1 MEIMKYKKLQ
11 EEIMKVNNLKELN
24 ELSALILHKKTM
36 LGKESLSVG
45 DKVWMVQKTKK
56 TPGVITKM
64 NIKKAI
70 VEMSGMLYR
79 VPFAMLELRYS

>member
-1 MEIMKYKKLQ
+1 MNIKT
-11 EEIMKVNNLKELN
+11 EIMKVSTLSELN
-24 ELSALILHKKTM
+24 ELSALINNQKTM
-36 LGKESLSVG
+36 LGKTTLSVG

-70 VEMSGMLYR
+70 VEMNGMLYR
-79 VPFAMLELRYS
+79 VPFGMLELRYS

>member
-1 MEIMKYKKLQ
+1 MNIKT
-11 EEIMKVNNLKELN
+11 EIMKVSTLSELN
-24 ELSALILHKKTM
+24 ELSALINHQKTM
-36 LGKESLSVG
+36 LGKTTLSVG

-70 VEMSGMLYR
+70 VDMNGMLYR

>member
-1 MEIMKYKKLQ
+1 MNIKT
-11 EEIMKVNNLKELN
+11 EIMKVTTLSELN
-24 ELSALILHKKTM
+24 ELSALINHQKTM
-36 LGKESLSVG
+36 LGKTTLSVG

-70 VEMSGMLYR
+70 VDMNGMWYR
-79 VPFAMLELRYS
+79 VPFGMLELRYS

>member
-1 MEIMKYKKLQ
+1 MNIKT
-11 EEIMKVNNLKELN
+11 EIMKVTTLSELN
-24 ELSALILHKKTM
+24 ELSALINNQKTM
-36 LGKESLSVG
+36 LGKTTLSVG

-70 VEMSGMLYR
+70 VEMNGMLYR
-79 VPFAMLELRYS
+79 VPFGMLELRYS

>member
-1 MEIMKYKKLQ
+1 MDIMKYKNLQ

-70 VEMSGMLYR
+70 VEMSGMKYS
-79 VPFAMLELRYS
+79 VPFGMLEVR

>member
-1 MEIMKYKKLQ
+1 MKYKKHQ
-11 EEIMKVNNLKELN
+11 EEIMKLSTLKELN
-24 ELSALILHKKTM
+24 ELSALLLHKKTM

>member
-1 MEIMKYKKLQ
+1 
-11 EEIMKVNNLKELN
+11 
-24 ELSALILHKKTM
+24 M
-36 LGKESLSVG
+36 LGKTTLSVG

-79 VPFAMLELRYS
+79 VPFGMLELRYS

>member
-1 MEIMKYKKLQ
+1 MKYKKLQ
-11 EEIMKVNNLKELN
+11 EEIMKVSTLKELN

-79 VPFAMLELRYS
+79 VPFGMLELRYS

>member
-1 MEIMKYKKLQ
+1 MNIKT
-11 EEIMKVNNLKELN
+11 EIMKVTTLSELN
-24 ELSALILHKKTM
+24 ELSALINHQKTM
-36 LGKESLSVG
+36 LGKTTLSVG

-79 VPFAMLELRYS
+79 VPFSMLELRYS

>member
-1 MEIMKYKKLQ
+1 MNIKT
-11 EEIMKVNNLKELN
+11 EIMKVSTLSELN
-24 ELSALILHKKTM
+24 ELSALINHQKTM
-36 LGKESLSVG
+36 LGKTTLSVG

-70 VEMSGMLYR
+70 VDMNGMLYS
-79 VPFAMLELRYS
+79 VPFGMLELRYS